1 MTTEILNNSWNNQ
14 MGQAKEGLLG
24 EAQKTRGLLA
34 GVWSWGPEIFL
45 DTLHARDMLMSEAD
59 KVPLPSKP

>member
-1 MTTEILNNSWNNQ
+1 